1 MSDKKAACIVLST
14 TIKYSIKISV
24 KKLFGW
30 LLPFT
35 RFLAALASPNSASWH
50 PEGLVLLLLDLVG
63 DLVAEEDQVG
73 AALDH
78 VGDQVLVLRL
88 QLRRV
93 LEDVLRVLVRHLLR
107 VVSWVLHL
115 NTKMFISGQTTSE
128 DGDHFC

>member
-1 MSDKKAACIVLST
+1 M
-14 TIKYSIKISV
+14 
-24 KKLFGW
+24 
-30 LLPFT
+30 LPFT
-35 RFLAALASPNSASWH
+35 RFLAALASPNGASWH

-107 VVSWVLHL
+107 VVSGVLHL
-115 NTKMFISGQTTSE
+115 NAKFTNLLYWDRLRQKMVITFAENCLREQT
-128 DGDHFC
+128 D

>member
-1 MSDKKAACIVLST
+1 M
-14 TIKYSIKISV
+14 
-24 KKLFGW
+24 
-30 LLPFT
+30 LPFT

-63 DLVAEEDQVG
+63 DLVTEEDEVG

-93 LEDVLRVLVRHLLR
+93 LEDVLRVLVRHLFR

-115 NTKMFISGQTTSE
+115 NTKFFTSGQTTSE
-128 DGDHFC
+128 DGDHSC

>member
-14 TIKYSIKISV
+14 TTTIKYSIKFSV

-35 RFLAALASPNSASWH
+35 RFLVALASPNSASWH

-63 DLVAEEDQVG
+63 DLVAEEDEVG

-93 LEDVLRVLVRHLLR
+93 LEDVLRVLVRHLFR

-115 NTKMFISGQTTSE
+115 NTRIFYIRTNSIRRW
-128 DGDHFC
+128 

>member
-1 MSDKKAACIVLST
+1 M
-14 TIKYSIKISV
+14 
-24 KKLFGW
+24 
-30 LLPFT
+30 LPFT

-63 DLVAEEDQVG
+63 DLVAEEDEVG

-93 LEDVLRVLVRHLLR
+93 LEDVLRVLVRHLFR

-115 NTKMFISGQTTSE
+115 NTKFTIWGQTTSE